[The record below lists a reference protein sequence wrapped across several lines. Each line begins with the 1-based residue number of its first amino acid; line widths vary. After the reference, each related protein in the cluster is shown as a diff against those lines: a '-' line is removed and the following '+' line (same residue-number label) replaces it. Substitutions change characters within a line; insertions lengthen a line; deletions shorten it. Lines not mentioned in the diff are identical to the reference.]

1 MWTYPVI
8 GECPFFYGR
17 ANNPHNLLKSQKKHT
32 HIEWLRF
39 LKQINREPPSGM
51 EIHVIAD
58 NYSTHKHAKVK
69 KWLKKTRFRMHFTP
83 TSCSWM
89 NMVER
94 FFADITMECIR
105 DGSFSSVPELIRSIM
120 AYLTRRNEDPKPY
133 RWRADG
139 RKILEKIN
147 RAQQVM
153 KKQEASG

>member
-1 MWTYPVI
+1 
-8 GECPFFYGR
+8 
-17 ANNPHNLLKSQKKHT
+17 
-32 HIEWLRF
+32 
-39 LKQINREPPSGM
+39 
-51 EIHVIAD
+51 
-58 NYSTHKHAKVK
+58 
-69 KWLKKTRFRMHFTP
+69 MHFTP

-147 RAQQVM
+147 RARQVM

>member
-1 MWTYPVI
+1 
-8 GECPFFYGR
+8 
-17 ANNPHNLLKSQKKHT
+17 
-32 HIEWLRF
+32 
-39 LKQINREPPSGM
+39 
-51 EIHVIAD
+51 
-58 NYSTHKHAKVK
+58 
-69 KWLKKTRFRMHFTP
+69 MHFTP

-105 DGSFSSVPELIRSIM
+105 DRSFSSVPELIRSIM
-120 AYLTRRNEDPKPY
+120 AYLKRRNEDPKPY